1 MATKQIFLQTQNLTS
16 PSISTVKAIGWCA
29 INFDGIRLIVDAY
42 NGFPVFNHPR
52 EDSMVM
58 VIDDRGVHELT
69 AEQLLEAV
77 KFYKAYHAMGSNVVS
92 YKNVFHQIVPDHYL
106 NASKQRKQGL
116 KI

>member
-1 MATKQIFLQTQNLTS
+1 MTKQILLQTQNLTS

-42 NGFPVFNHPR
+42 NGFPVFNQPR

-58 VIDDRGVHELT
+58 VVDDKNVHELT

-77 KFYKAYHAMGSNVVS
+77 KFYKAYHELGNDVVA
-92 YKNVFHQIVPDHYL
+92 YKNVFHNVLPDLYR
-106 NASKQRKQGL
+106 NVCKQRRNGL